1 VRLYA
6 FWPILV
12 MEAMDSEP
20 DGWSQA
26 WEGLVA
32 FVRQAV
38 ESTALRWPGRVAE
51 IAAIA
56 ICLFA
61 LTGIALW
68 NGASLLWTLLILA
81 AGLLV
86 IRAPWRRVHR

>member
-1 VRLYA
+1 
-6 FWPILV
+6 
-12 MEAMDSEP
+12 MDSEP

-51 IAAIA
+51 IAASA